1 MGTLDSILTDVGN
14 EFGLSNSKTTAVLS
28 ELLSMMNDS
37 PGGFHAFLDRLCKAG
52 LNDFVSSWVRGISPR
67 PISSSTLEAAIG
79 RDPVEKI
86 ASRAGLSTS
95 AASSVVAYMLPVIV
109 QRLTPGGVIPSYLPD
124 EVRSYGNSP
133 TAAVAASAR
142 QAAYATEMVVR
153 RVGAP
158 PGLWPLIFFVVVSL
172 LGYWYWSSRH
182 HAKSSSSNPQQSAT
196 LGAQFFVGGSPL
208 FTLSREGLDPSR
220 QALTILPL
228 R

>member
-1 MGTLDSILTDVGN
+1 MGTLDSILADAGN
-14 EFGLSNSKTTAVLS
+14 EFGLSDSKATAVLS

-37 PGGFHAFLDRLCKAG
+37 PGGFRAFLDHLCKAG

-95 AASSVVAYMLPVIV
+95 AASSVVAYMLPAII

-124 EVRSYGNSP
+124 EVLSYGNSP
-133 TAAVAASAR
+133 TTVAAASVR
-142 QAAYATEMVVR
+142 QAAYATEMAVKR
-153 RVGAP
+153 IGAP
-158 PGLWPLIFFVVVSL
+158 PGLWPLIFFVVFSL

-196 LGAQFFVGGSPL
+196 AVASYSTPTQNPL
-208 FTLSREGLDPSR
+208 SS
-220 QALTILPL
+220 
-228 R
+228 